1 MTTELRW
8 QKCERAWGD
17 WLRQQ
22 GWNVLPAHTLTNNV
36 DTTAAPM
43 IQLADG
49 TDVIAPD
56 YVVNKDGVYVYWDVK
71 YRSFREVSMY
81 NGEEYFWIPMH
92 QFMSYFRLRQATGNQ
107 VNLVFYDNSQVDE
120 DKRWLT
126 TDVYAVHQF
135 GQQVQAYDHKHNRYI
150 SAMSVPMSI
159 LRANSGPAIDRTT
172 PVSLS
177 PTIDKDEN
185 STISNRARLAE
196 LCNQLQLQTIPRYS
210 LVWFGVRD
218 LDNVLALM
226 HFGIRIFLVTNIVPQ
241 VTMADTQL
249 QAFVEARF
257 LEWSVDSSL
266 DAHISGSAIDGVWT
280 GEHAATLPTLFAHA
294 SQYPGAYGSGINELQ
309 YNIVHA
315 GINEDII
322 VMAGAGTGKTET
334 MAERLM
340 FILTMHDAIT
350 QTQPLSLKDIALVTF
365 TRDAAREMR
374 GRIARTI
381 VLRRRLAK
389 YCVYPVEYW
398 LNQLGKAQISTIH
411 SFSKK
416 ILQRFGGLVGMAP
429 EVLVSQRIVERRR
442 FIKRH
447 LSDDLANLYQKN
459 PYIPAIHEWVEHIE
473 TVWDTLDNNGVD
485 IQSPELIW
493 SSNVSATHE
502 FVVKITKQVI
512 KSAHKEFTHYCDR
525 EHVVPMNQL
534 VMRAQHAMQKQ
545 SDIKPS
551 APALFRY
558 LFVDE
563 FQDTDELQLALML
576 QIREVMRAS
585 LFIVGDVKQGVY
597 RFRGASGDSFDA
609 LRIAV
614 RQRNLLAFHEFPL
627 TRNYRTD
634 GKLLDSMHPYFQQW
648 GKQQL
653 LVYDDSSRLLPQH
666 AALGKGYPVK
676 YHRLTNT
683 RNYVKDTADQIHMWR
698 THYDKSDS
706 VAIICR
712 INSQAISVQ
721 AELRSRGIDCELMV
735 GGTFYQSPVVRELA
749 VLISAV
755 INLDDDANILQL
767 CETRWIAR
775 LLSSH
780 EKPPHQLCENST
792 CWYGDIVAPLGWY
805 SRFMSVDRNNS
816 FERDDLLP
824 IKQRLAS
831 LHSMLNHMSSLSF
844 LVKCRTYLKPEH
856 CEIDQTGDDTE
867 RHRYAR
873 GLIHLMTL
881 IDTQF
886 GDAPITLT
894 SLLSW
899 LRIQIATNMNED
911 EPHENDPESRSGKIT
926 ALTVHKSK
934 GLEFDHVLVP
944 HTWTGFESPSMIK
957 TECAVIRDRTN
968 QSLVWRWKWSDQEI
982 VDNSTDVQWQNHF
995 DEVVKEETRLLYVA
1009 MTRAKHN
1016 LLLFRPASYKENTW
1030 SHLLSKGGM

>member
-8 QKCERAWGD
+8 QQCERVWGD

-36 DTTAAPM
+36 ETTAAPL

-49 TDVIAPD
+49 TNVIAPD

-81 NGEEYFWIPMH
+81 NGEEYFWISMH
-92 QFMSYFRLRQATGNQ
+92 QFVDYFRLRQATGNQ
-107 VNLVFYDNSQVDE
+107 VNLAFYDNSQADE
-120 DKRWLT
+120 TKRWLT
-126 TDVYAVHQF
+126 TDIYVVHQF
-135 GQQVQAYDHKHNRYI
+135 GQQIQAYNHRENRYI
-150 SAMSVPMSI
+150 AAMSVPISI
-159 LRANSGPAIDRTT
+159 LNAEQGPSIDRTS
-172 PVSLS
+172 PVVVS
-177 PTIDKDEN
+177 PVVNKVE
-185 STISNRARLAE
+185 SGAISHRARLAE
-196 LCNQLQLQTIPRYS
+196 LCQQLQLQTIPRYS
-210 LVWFGVRD
+210 LVWFGERD
-218 LDNVLALM
+218 LDRVLELM
-226 HFGIRIFLVTNIVPQ
+226 HFGVRIFLVTSSVPQ
-241 VTMADTQL
+241 LAMSDIQL
-249 QAFVEARF
+249 KAFVEARF
-257 LEWSVDSSL
+257 LEWSVDPSL
-266 DAHISGSAIDGVWT
+266 EAHISGSAIDGVWT
-280 GEHAATLPTLFAHA
+280 GEHSAILPTLFARA
-294 SQYPGAYGSGINELQ
+294 SQNLGAYGSGINDLQ

-315 GINEDII
+315 GIDDDIL

-340 FILTMHDAIT
+340 YILTMHDTIT
-350 QTQPLSLKDIALVTF
+350 QTQPLSLKDIALITF

-374 GRIARTI
+374 SRIARTI

-416 ILQRFGGLVGMAP
+416 ILQRFGGLVGMSP
-429 EVLVSQRIVERRR
+429 DVLISQRRVERQR

-447 LSDDLANLYQKN
+447 LSSHLANLYQKN
-459 PYIPAIHEWVEHIE
+459 LNIPAMHEWIGHIE

-485 IQSPELIW
+485 IQNPGLNW
-493 SSNVSATHE
+493 SSTVSAPHK
-502 FVVKITKQVI
+502 FVVDITEKVI
-512 KSAHKEFTHYCDR
+512 KSAHGDFTRYCDR

-545 SDIKPS
+545 SDMKQP
-551 APALFRY
+551 APVLFRY

-563 FQDTDELQLALML
+563 FQDTDELQLALIL
-576 QIREVMRAS
+576 QIREVMHAS

-597 RFRGASGDSFDA
+597 RFRGASGDSFEA

-614 RQRNLLAFHEFPL
+614 QQRNLHFREFPL

-634 GKLLDSMHPYFQQW
+634 GKLLDSMHPCFQQW

-653 LVYDDSSRLLPQH
+653 LVYDDSNRLLPQH
-666 AALGKGYPVK
+666 SAMGKGHPVK
-676 YHRLTNT
+676 CRRLANPW
-683 RNYVKDTADQIHMWR
+683 NYVNDTAELVSAWR
-698 THYDKSDS
+698 TQHHISDS

-712 INSQAISVQ
+712 TNSQAMAVQ
-721 AELRSRGIDCELMV
+721 AELRSRGIDCELLV

-755 INLDDDANILQL
+755 INPDDDANLLQL
-767 CETRWIAR
+767 CETRWIAK
-775 LLSSH
+775 LLCAHDDS
-780 EKPPHQLCENST
+780 PHKMCEDQT
-792 CWYGDIVAPLGWY
+792 CWHGDIVAPLGWY
-805 SRFMSVDRNNS
+805 SRFMSIGRNNS
-816 FERDDLLP
+816 FDRDDLLP
-824 IKQRLAS
+824 IKRRLVS
-831 LHSMLNHMSSLSF
+831 LRSMINHMSSLSF
-844 LVKCRTYLKPEH
+844 LVKCRRYLKPEY
-856 CEIDQTGDDTE
+856 CAIEQTGDETE
-867 RHRYAR
+867 RRRYAR

-886 GDAPITLT
+886 ADSSITLT

-899 LRIQIATNMNED
+899 LRIQIATNTNED
-911 EPHENDPESRSGKIT
+911 EPHEKGDEAFSGKIT

-934 GLEFDHVLVP
+934 GQEFDHVLVP
-944 HTWTGFESPSMIK
+944 HTWSGFESPSIIK
-957 TECAVIRDRTN
+957 TECAVIRDGAN
-968 QSLVWRWKWSDQEI
+968 QSLVWRWKWSEREVI
-982 VDNSTDVQWQNHF
+982 DNSTNVQWQNHF

-1016 LLLFRPASYKENTW
+1016 LVLFRPKSDKEHTW
-1030 SHLLSKGGM
+1030 SDLLSKGGMQ